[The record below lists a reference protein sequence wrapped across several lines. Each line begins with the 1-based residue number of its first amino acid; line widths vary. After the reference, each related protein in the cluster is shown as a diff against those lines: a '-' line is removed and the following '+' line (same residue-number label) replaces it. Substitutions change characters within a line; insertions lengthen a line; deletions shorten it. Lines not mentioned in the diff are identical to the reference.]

1 MTKTEMLARIEK
13 LETAKFL
20 LDMKDHWN
28 ARDWQDSAEM
38 VKEILALKKAV
49 KSLE

>member
-1 MTKTEMLARIEK
+1 MTKTEILARIDK

-28 ARDWQDSAEM
+28 AGDWKDSAEM
-38 VKEILALKKAV
+38 VKEILELKKIL
-49 KSLE
+49 KGLE